1 MSRFFWLLTISV
13 AVVLML
19 PDLVQEGMF
28 VDGITYATMARN
40 MAEGQGSFWY
50 IFYTPTL
57 HADFHVHPPLAI
69 GILSLFFRIFG
80 DHFWVEKVYS
90 LLTFL
95 VSGFFIVKIWE
106 EVYVAIESKQETANK
121 KESALTTAWL
131 PLLFWL
137 VIPCVNWAYRA
148 NMLENTMTIFTTAA
162 AWLILR
168 GLHVSSITPKEQRK
182 QRDYEKERIFYSFSR
197 PYQYFLLAGACI
209 LGGCLTKGVIA
220 AFVWA
225 IPFGYWLFFR
235 SISFS
240 KMLIFSLIIVFS
252 PIIFTLL
259 LCWLSPTAATGLQL
273 YATDFLHNVHSQTV
287 SSRFALLGMLVQSLA
302 IPTSS
307 CLLLWIWKRKKDVNN
322 LLFLYFLLFIAA
334 CGSLPMMVSLKQAD
348 YYMLAAMPFFA
359 LALALWAMP
368 NLAELLAISSK
379 TIFWNR
385 IGYGI
390 FVLCLGISLSFWG
403 KIGREK
409 ELIRDIKTLTPFL
422 QSQKRISIPPQMTE
436 EWEIH
441 AYFARYLK
449 LGLDAGTLHPYFLV
463 KKGIDFIPSAAYR
476 PIPNLKT
483 EAVILYERK

>member
-1 MSRFFWLLTISV
+1 MSRFFWLLTISI

-57 HADFHVHPPLAI
+57 HADFHVHPPLAM

-80 DHFWVEKVYS
+80 DHFWVEKVYT

-95 VSGFFIVKIWE
+95 VSGFFIVKIWGQ
-106 EVYVAIESKQETANK
+106 VHQAIQSKQETANK
-121 KESALTTAWL
+121 NESALTSAWL
-131 PLLFWL
+131 PLLLWL
-137 VIPCVNWAYRA
+137 VIPCINWAYRA

-162 AWLILR
+162 AWLMLK
-168 GLHVSSITPKEQRK
+168 GLQRN
-182 QRDYEKERIFYSFSR
+182 SW
-197 PYQYFLLAGACI
+197 QYFLLAGACI
-209 LGGCLTKGVIA
+209 LGGFLTKGVIV

-225 IPFGYWLFFR
+225 IPFGYWLFLR

-252 PIIFTLL
+252 PIIFTVL

-287 SSRFALLGMLVQSLA
+287 TSRFALLGMLVQSLA
-302 IPTSS
+302 IPTSIS
-307 CLLLWIWKRKKDVNN
+307 LLLWLWKRQKNANN
-322 LLFLYFLLFIAA
+322 LPFLYFLLFIGA
-334 CGSLPMMVSLKQAD
+334 CGSFPMMISLKQAD
-348 YYMLAAMPFFA
+348 YYMLAAMPFYA
-359 LALALWAMP
+359 LALALWALP
-368 NLAELLAISSK
+368 NLAELLVISSK
-379 TIFWNR
+379 TILWNR
-385 IGYGI
+385 IGYG
-390 FVLCLGISLSFWG
+390 VLLLCLGISLSFWG

-409 ELIRDIKTLTPFL
+409 ELIQDIKTLTPFL

-463 KKGIDFIPSAAYR
+463 KKGLDFIPPAEYS
-476 PIPNLKT
+476 PMSSIKT
-483 EAVILYERK
+483 ESVIVYERKDN